1 VCTQLIEVPDR
12 EIPSSTSYLL
22 ADSVQCIHFLSLF
35 VCSYVKQGNSF
46 YLLTALQPI
55 SLMPPWPSNHNC
67 IVSLAS
73 GPLHMLKM
81 FSSLAPSLKTACL
94 FIFLGKALSS
104 SYHIPSDIARWYLF
118 SGFPQSLCLHH
129 SNDYPMSHVSRVV
142 HMCDSPSCVTL
153 QTSYKNVCSQDV
165 IYDMCCNI

>member
-1 VCTQLIEVPDR
+1 MVASAPNLLQHFPAARCCCGPLFDPRNYRALWHEVCTQLIEVPDR
-12 EIPSSTSYLL
+12 EIPSSASYLL

-35 VCSYVKQGNSF
+35 VCSYVKQGKSF

-67 IVSLAS
+67 IVSLVS
-73 GPLHMLKM
+73 GPLYMLKM

-118 SGFPQSLCLHH
+118 SGFPQSLCL
-129 SNDYPMSHVSRVV
+129 P
-142 HMCDSPSCVTL
+142 PS
-153 QTSYKNVCSQDV
+153 
-165 IYDMCCNI
+165 